1 MKILGIIPARG
12 GSKGIPGKNIKVLA
26 GKPLLGYTI
35 EAALNSKLLTRC
47 ILSSDS
53 QKIINT
59 GKQLGIEAPFIRP
72 SEFAKD
78 NTPSLD
84 VIKHALLYFKK
95 ANEHYDAICLLQPTT
110 PFRKKGFVDEAIKE
124 FESGNHDSLISVRE
138 VPHEFNPHWVF
149 EEQNGALQ
157 IATGEKNIISRRQ
170 ELPKAFH
177 RDGAIYLVQTDIILK
192 ENSLYGENIGFI
204 ENSDT
209 DYVNLDTEADWMKAE
224 SILKSRS

>member
-1 MKILGIIPARG
+1 M
-12 GSKGIPGKNIKVLA
+12 
-26 GKPLLGYTI
+26 
-35 EAALNSKLLTRC
+35 
-47 ILSSDS
+47 
-53 QKIINT
+53 
-59 GKQLGIEAPFIRP
+59 
-72 SEFAKD
+72 
-78 NTPSLD
+78 
-84 VIKHALLYFKK
+84 
-95 ANEHYDAICLLQPTT
+95 
-110 PFRKKGFVDEAIKE
+110 
-124 FESGNHDSLISVRE
+124 
-138 VPHEFNPHWVF
+138 F

-177 RDGAIYLVQTDIILK
+177 RDGAIYLVKTDIILK